1 MGSQLRLGEWL
12 TETFGTE
19 YIEKRRERARR
30 IRELE
35 DDSRMA
41 TLAQLAEEDRA
52 SRRTVPDVPSG
63 PLLEII
69 ESLSLPQSQ
78 VETMPL
84 ALPARVKAPAPTD
97 GNPMVILL
105 AAAVVT
111 LFALG
116 ILAFFAR

>member
-1 MGSQLRLGEWL
+1 MPL
-12 TETFGTE
+12 FACH
-19 YIEKRRERARR
+19 RECPQFARTNVR
-30 IRELE
+30 QR
-35 DDSRMA
+35 S
-41 TLAQLAEEDRA
+41 AQLAEEDRA